1 MKAKKPV
8 GPQSWQQIPLW
19 HPLTLIKILT
29 SSELSRLS
37 NTIRTWRQL
46 RGSGRGCCCDSRS
59 WALPA
64 GREREP
70 CLVPGGDLLSPASTH
85 IKLSSLVDGLG
96 FGRKTTNLFN
106 VIQVGNKIFTSIIPK
121 LVSIFKNY
129 EIFISK
135 HKLLQSPISYHFHC
149 LNLSLDTISLSAGRQ
164 CLPWISSPSCI
175 CYHHHLNCSPSFSKS
190 L

>member
-1 MKAKKPV
+1 MKTDSMFRSVKRHCHKRVNSEDQAEDV
-8 GPQSWQQIPLW
+8 GV
-19 HPLTLIKILT
+19 ILVV
-29 SSELSRLS
+29 EH
-37 NTIRTWRQL
+37 NQ
-46 RGSGRGCCCDSRS
+46 
-59 WALPA
+59 PA
-64 GREREP
+64 GRESLAWYREVI
-70 CLVPGGDLLSPASTH
+70 CCHQHQLTSSCHLWLTVLAS
-85 IKLSSLVDGLG
+85 
-96 FGRKTTNLFN
+96 GRKTTNLFN